1 MKKNNLL
8 SIIDPQVRKHFFL
21 GLEAS
26 GFVGV
31 EDVDSGVFGNRD
43 GDLAGVCHK
52 CGDIG
57 ASLLDDGIDSVLFRI
72 RRKETLTLDRRQS
85 IADYEFRLHGLVTG
99 LKQLP
104 ARADRISHGNHI
116 DLVCLRS
123 DYKIEL
129 AFLAEM
135 LSLDSPGFLLLE
147 LHRTQIMDEITG
159 ESLNLQPLESH
170 MLLSGH

>member
-8 SIIDPQVRKHFFL
+8 SIIDPQVRKYFFL

-31 EDVDSGVFGNRD
+31 EDIDAGVFGNRD

-52 CGDIG
+52 RGDIG

-85 IADYEFRLHGLVTG
+85 IADYKFRLHGLVTG

-104 ARADRISHGNHI
+104 ARADRIGHGNHI